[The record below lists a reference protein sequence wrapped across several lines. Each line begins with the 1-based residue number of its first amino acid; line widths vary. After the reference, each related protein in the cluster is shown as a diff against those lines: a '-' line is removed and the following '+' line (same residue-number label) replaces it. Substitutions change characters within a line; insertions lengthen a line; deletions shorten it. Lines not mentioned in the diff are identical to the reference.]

1 MAIFTYIATAI
12 VTGITGAAVVAG
24 TFAAFAVSVIATGL
38 AIATARLFMGR
49 PKGLE
54 TEGVRVTIPPATNNR
69 IPIIYGSVYQQGI
82 ITDARISD
90 DRKTMTYVLVLGEKT
105 QTGTYTVGDIYWNDQ
120 RLQFNGG
127 TPYSVASTVDADGT
141 TSTNLAGL
149 VRIWVYAGGV
159 DSSYQIFPTS
169 GAVNARTTIGES
181 TTTYT
186 LTDLVFAVVQLD
198 YNPDKGVTGLPSL
211 TFQIQN
217 SLKNPGLVLY
227 DYLTSTRYGAGIDPS
242 EIDTVSITS
251 STNALSLYSW
261 SLDQTGLIQ
270 FESNKITPLN
280 QARYEINGII
290 TTNDNVMAN
299 AQKITMASNSWLTY
313 DYGQGKWKSILNR
326 AATDA
331 EKSSAFHFTDDNII
345 GEITVTTTPLE
356 DQFNEFEMEF
366 PDRGLRDQLNYARES
381 IAAGQRNSLEPN
393 NQLRMR
399 LEMVNNAVHAV
410 RIGRIELKQSRVDL
424 VVSFTADYSAI
435 QVQAGDVVKITNT
448 VYGFDADLFRVSRV
462 REIESED
469 GNLTAEI
476 TALEY
481 SDDVYTETTATD
493 FIDKPISSIPLF
505 GSSESL
511 APPGKPSVVAVTTET
526 SIPFFDI
533 ESEIPAT
540 SQPVDVIEIFA
551 SLTLG
556 GPYTYVAQRRSSDA
570 IFLAGETPD
579 VEITGLPSG
588 IWYFK
593 ARIGSRNR
601 YSPLSVAS
609 DPFTWAPIYVGST
622 IDDLF
627 SVNYDGGDIGTGNT
641 GWRIL
646 RDTGEAEFN
655 ELFVKGLIDY
665 EGGQSKLKDN
675 TVITANIVDFNV
687 TTNKLNTSSVTTA
700 KIADSNVTTDKIAN
714 LNITTDKLN
723 TQSVTTIK
731 IADFNVTTDKI
742 NTASVITEKIANFN
756 ITTDKIN
763 TQSVITEK
771 IADYA
776 VTTIKLNTGSVIAG
790 PIPNLAITTDL
801 LNTSSVT
808 TPKIADYA
816 VTTIKL
822 NTGSVIAGPI
832 PNLAITTAL
841 INTGAVTTEKIAL
854 DAVDSDRIGDQQY
867 MRFEP
872 QTEPYAG
879 SVAGTILNVD
889 GINYNPANYQSLLP
903 YYTYNDGVRWVPVTD
918 LSEVETLSSGNA
930 YFTMNTSTNTYQVL
944 KTRSE
949 VSYDTSVKKMY
960 IDTHEVSTVTSATF
974 VEYISTITAALVAT
988 TASQAV
994 TFTDLLTNTGTQTIS
1009 TSSLVSPQTGTYLVT
1024 WRLQFANSSGS
1035 EQRARA
1041 WLQKNSADVNRSA
1054 TTVSIAKSHG
1064 GDDGRMVM
1072 SSQFIVQADKDDV
1085 FELYWTAD
1093 SVDVSLETIDAVVGS
1108 PSYPSSPSAILTAH
1122 RLVGSP

>member
-12 VTGITGAAVVAG
+12 VTGLGYTVAAG

-49 PKGLE
+49 QRGAE
-54 TEGVRVTIPPATNNR
+54 DQGVRITVPPATNNR
-69 IPIIYGSVYQQGI
+69 IPIIYGNVYQQGI
-82 ITDARISD
+82 ITDARISNEN
-90 DRKTMTYVLVLGEKT
+90 KTMTYVLVLGEKT

-120 RLQFNGG
+120 QLQFDGG
-127 TPYSVASTVDADGT
+127 TPYSVVSAIDPDGT

-149 VRIWVYAGGV
+149 VRVWVYAGGV
-159 DSSYQIFPTS
+159 DGGNQIFPTS

-186 LTDLVFAVVQLD
+186 LTDLVFAVVQID
-198 YNPDKGVTGLPSL
+198 YNPDKGVTGLASMS
-211 TFQIQN
+211 FQIQN
-217 SLKNPGLVLY
+217 SLNNPGLVLY
-227 DYLTSTRYGAGIDPS
+227 DYLTSTRYGAGIATS
-242 EIDTVSITS
+242 EIDTTSMITA
-251 STNALSLYSW
+251 TNTLSLYSW

-270 FESNKITPLN
+270 YESDGTTPLN
-280 QARYEINGII
+280 QARYEINGIL
-290 TTNDNVMAN
+290 TTGDTIMTNL
-299 AQKITMASNSWLTY
+299 QKITMASNSWLTY
-313 DYGQGKWKSILNR
+313 DYAAGRWKSIVNR
-326 AATDA
+326 AATTA
-331 EKSSAFHFTDDNII
+331 EKNSAFHFTDDNII
-345 GEITVTTTPLE
+345 GEVTVTATSLE

-381 IAAGQRNSLEPN
+381 IDPGERNSLEPD

-399 LEMVNNAVHAV
+399 LEMVNNAVHAL

-435 QVQAGDVVKITNT
+435 QVQAGDVVKITNN
-448 VYGFDADLFRVSRV
+448 VYGFDNDLFRVTRV

-481 SDDVYTETTATD
+481 SDDVYTETSATD
-493 FIDKPISSIPLF
+493 FIDKPISNIPLF
-505 GSSESL
+505 GSSETL
-511 APPGKPSVVAVTTET
+511 AAPGKPAVVAVTTET

-540 SQPVDVIEIFA
+540 SQPVDIVEIFG
-551 SLTLG
+551 SLNSG
-556 GPYTYVAQRRSSDA
+556 GPYTYIAQKRSSDA
-570 IFLAGETPD
+570 IFTAGETPD

-641 GWRIL
+641 GWRLL

-665 EGGQSKLKDN
+665 EGGTSKLKDN
-675 TVITANIVDFNV
+675 TVLTANILDFNV

-700 KIADSNVTTDKIAN
+700 KIADSNVTTDKIAD
-714 LNITTDKLN
+714 LAITTAKLN
-723 TQSVTTIK
+723 TSSVTTAK
-731 IADFNVTTDKI
+731 IADFNVTTAKLNTSSITTEKI
-742 NTASVITEKIANFN
+742 ADFAVTTIKLNTASVITEKI
-756 ITTDKIN
+756 
-763 TQSVITEK
+763 E
-771 IADYA
+771 DYA
-776 VTTIKLNTGSVIAG
+776 VTTLKLNTGSVVAG

-801 LNTSSVT
+801 INTASIT

-816 VTTIKL
+816 VTTDKL

-854 DAVDSDRIGDQQY
+854 DAVNSDRIGDLTY
-867 MRFEP
+867 VRFEP
-872 QTEPYAG
+872 QTEAYAG
-879 SVAGTILNVD
+879 SVAGTLLSVD
-889 GINYNPANYQSLLP
+889 GINYNPANYQNLLP
-903 YYTYNDGVRWVPVTD
+903 YYTYNDGVRWVPLTD
-918 LSEVETLSSGNA
+918 LSEVETLSSGTA
-930 YFTMNTSTNTYQVL
+930 YFTLNTTTNTYQVL

-949 VSYDTSVKKMY
+949 VSYDTSAKKMY
-960 IDTHEVSTVTSATF
+960 IDTHEVSTVTEATW
-974 VEYISTITAALVAT
+974 VEYLATDTQSITT
-988 TASQAV
+988 TTDVYPV
-994 TFTDLLTNTGTQTIS
+994 TFTEGISNQGNENS
-1009 TSSLVSPQTGTYLVT
+1009 TSTFYIPQTGTYQIS
-1024 WRLQFANSSGS
+1024 WSAQFVNTDNNAHRSVMWLRKNTVDVPKTATAITVPARHGS
-1035 EQRARA
+1035 TDG
-1041 WLQKNSADVNRSA
+1041 SAIM
-1054 TTVSIAKSHG
+1054 TVI
-1064 GDDGRMVM
+1064 
-1072 SSQFIVQADKDDV
+1072 FIVEAAALDAIQLMWSSENADISLTTIPASTGTPAFPLAPAV
-1085 FELYWTAD
+1085 VLD
-1093 SVDVSLETIDAVVGS
+1093 SV
-1108 PSYPSSPSAILTAH
+1108 